1 MPEIRETQRER
12 QRFVDFEFINSECRG
27 YFFREVARPS
37 FIKDFL
43 HP

>member
-12 QRFVDFEFINSECRG
+12 QKFVDFEFINSECRG

-37 FIKDFL
+37 LIKDFL